1 MRSRE
6 SAPVRAVQ
14 IDNGSTYQVV
24 SEKLH
29 DQGGVLIAL
38 LTQGV
43 ELCVPSAFETHTENT
58 VHTSNGIIESELG
71 KMASLVGRVEDL
83 IVEDGEVKCQTQ
95 TDGVGRGEVS
105 LSDLSGA
112 LVGLERSIRSTLTAV
127 ANGKLGQ
134 IAVVV
139 TLPVNP
145 RY

>member
-24 SEKLH
+24 SEELH

-43 ELCVPSAFETHTENT
+43 KLCTSLAFGMHTEDT
-58 VHTSNGIIESELG
+58 AHTSNGIIESKLG
-71 KMASLVGRVEDL
+71 KVASLVGRVEDL
-83 IVEDGEVKCQTQ
+83 IVEDGEVKSQAQ
-95 TDGVGRGEVS
+95 TDGVGRGEVG
-105 LSDLSGA
+105 LSDLRGA
-112 LVGLERSIRSTLTAV
+112 LVGLERSISGTLTAV

-139 TLPVNP
+139 TLPVIP